1 MDTAYEHRVHASLY
15 RPVLFLGVEQQVMMI
30 EATVIFALVI
40 GVGLHIATLALA
52 IAIVCVV
59 HPVMSWLTSND
70 PDITRVYLR
79 TLTAQGYYP
88 PRSEIYG
95 GSPSVRAS
103 IPAVR

>member
-1 MDTAYEHRVHASLY
+1 MDTKYEHRVHPSLY
-15 RPVLFLGVEQQVMMI
+15 RPVLFLGVEQQVAMI
-30 EATVIFALVI
+30 EATVIFALVV

-52 IAIVCVV
+52 ITIVCLV

-88 PRSEIYG
+88 PRSDIRG
-95 GSPSVRAS
+95 GSPIVRAS